1 MSAASW
7 PEDDVKPIRPLYNFF
22 YEAPDCDKGQV
33 CRPPRDSVF
42 ILMYNKR
49 YINNPEK

>member
-22 YEAPDCDKGQV
+22 YEAPDCDKGQQ
-33 CRPPRDSVF
+33 RDSVLIF
-42 ILMYNKR
+42 MYNKR
-49 YINNPEK
+49 YINKPKK